1 MRALRI
7 SLIVVVVLAV
17 LAVVAD
23 RVALYVTQGEVASRV
38 QDRLGLEKE
47 PDVSINGFPFL
58 TQVLGSELDDVH
70 LGISSYAATVDD
82 QELSIHDLDI
92 ELDNVTLT
100 GGFTQA
106 TAARAHGEGMISYT
120 ELTRAYGELMAL
132 SGNGFGVEFEYAGEG
147 QLLLVLQA
155 SAMGQTLDI
164 GELAGDLVLEGG
176 KVTLSVD
183 EDEIPD
189 VGSAEMQ
196 ESARAQLDQERT
208 IAGLPDGLELTSLE
222 PTEEGLKVTVD
233 GENMTVSG

>member
-38 QDRLGLEKE
+38 QDRLGLERE

-70 LGISSYAATVDD
+70 LGINSYAATVDG

-132 SGNGFGVEFEYAGEG
+132 SGNGFGVEFEYAGDG

-164 GELAGDLVLEGG
+164 GEVAGDLVLEGG

-189 VGSAEMQ
+189 IGSEEMR

-208 IAGLPDGLELTSLE
+208 IAGLPEGLELTSLE